1 MGAPNS
7 IAANVG
13 LAGGAPTDP
22 ETTAA
27 YLTQLQ
33 QSLNGFTG
41 STAAALNYLLG
52 IAAGLPVQKTL
63 HVTFFNSQV
72 AGGGGFDIPA
82 GVSSSALTGYVY
94 AGMASSQPTL
104 GAPGNPMLITPAA
117 TGRIALIGYWIWQD
131 SFFTAPEGGNV
142 NSILQMGTG
151 TPPIQGATAT
161 GSTQIGFG
169 SVAQKVTASTN
180 FITQQ
185 FMVPMALMS
194 GLSTTTQYW
203 FDTAFSSSINT
214 SGTGGTIQ
222 DGSFMI
228 AIEC

>member
-1 MGAPNS
+1 MGSPNS
-7 IAANVG
+7 IAATVG
-13 LAGGAPTDP
+13 LAGGAPSDP

-52 IAAGLPVQKTL
+52 LAAGLPAQKSIQVTL
-63 HVTFFNSQV
+63 FNSQV

-82 GVSSSALTGYVY
+82 GVSSPALSGYVY
-94 AGMASSQPTL
+94 AGMGSSQPTL
-104 GAPGNPMLITPAA
+104 GAPASPMLITPAA
-117 TGRIALIGYWIWQD
+117 TGRVAIIGYWIWQD
-131 SFFTAPEGGNV
+131 NFLSPGESGNV
-142 NSILQMGTG
+142 NSILQAGTG
-151 TPPIQGATAT
+151 TPPVQGATVNPA
-161 GSTQIGFG
+161 TQIGFG
-169 SVAQKVTASTN
+169 SVASKTTASTN
-180 FITQQ
+180 YITQQ
-185 FMVPMALMS
+185 FMVPMALVS

-203 FDTAFSSSINT
+203 FDTGFSSAINT
-214 SGTGGTIQ
+214 ASTGGTIQ